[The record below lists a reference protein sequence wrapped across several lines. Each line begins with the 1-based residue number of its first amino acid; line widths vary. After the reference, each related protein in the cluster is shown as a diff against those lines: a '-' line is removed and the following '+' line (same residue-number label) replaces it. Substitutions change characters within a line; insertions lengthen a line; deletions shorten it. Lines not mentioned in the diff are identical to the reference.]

1 MKKKVL
7 LAFAV
12 LAAIGIG
19 WLMLSKDAESALP
32 AEATKAVRNKM
43 PAKQSAAK
51 AVQKGQVPA
60 KAVVSKKALKESPKP
75 SKPAGG
81 EIIAYRSAV
90 LPPQKKGQTVGEL
103 REWLIRP
110 KEGYAIHLE
119 EHWRPDSKGEMALCE
134 RREYAANQY

>member
-1 MKKKVL
+1 MKRKVL

-19 WLMLSKDAESALP
+19 WLMLSKDGETALP

-43 PAKQSAAK
+43 PVKQSAAK
-51 AVQKGQVPA
+51 TLQKGQVPA

-90 LPPQKKGQTVGEL
+90 LPPQKKG
-103 REWLIRP
+103 
-110 KEGYAIHLE
+110 
-119 EHWRPDSKGEMALCE
+119 
-134 RREYAANQY
+134 